1 MLFSQAPDTRLV
13 APRLAGRLGAGVVMN
28 GVDVTVGDG
37 GALEATA
44 SAYGGDTRM
53 IYALSGASA
62 YVVALNTTA
71 LLPEP
76 IEGGSTTPESRSVAV
91 DLSGTQERI
100 RVIEPP
106 RTEGPR
112 LEEADIIVSGGRGLG
127 SPENYKLVE
136 QLAEALGGLAGAS
149 RPIVDEGWV
158 DSSRQVG
165 LTGKITRPALYLA
178 AGISGASQHM
188 AGCSAA
194 KTIVAI
200 NRDPD
205 ASIFRYCRYGLGG
218 RLPGDPPG
226 ADPGGKAVRRKEEG
240 LAMTEPIPVAEG
252 LFAQTAEGPR
262 LLGSRCRSCEAPYF
276 PRSPCVP
283 QSRLRRQPDG
293 RHRASARAA
302 RSGAA
307 PSRTIP
313 RRRRPDTK
321 SPTSPYAV
329 GVVDLDEGL
338 RVVGRMSVRRS
349 HGAAGGQRCGA
360 DHRAHLPRR

>member
-1 MLFSQAPDTRLV
+1 MTSKRVVVCSWSDGQGTIAVGSEEALSLGRKVAGALGSELHWLVLGPQPEGLLETAGRFGVASVDRIENAALEAFAQDAYVEALAQYCNQESPALVLFSQAPDTRLV

-28 GVDVTVGDG
+28 VVDVTAGDDG
-37 GALEATA
+37 GLEATA

-53 IYALSGASA
+53 VYELSGAPA

-71 LLPEP
+71 LLAEPAEAGPTSPECR
-76 IEGGSTTPESRSVAV
+76 TVAV

-100 RVIEPP
+100 RVIERP
-106 RTEGPR
+106 RAEGPR

-127 SPENYKLVE
+127 SPENYKLIE
-136 QLAEALGGLAGAS
+136 QLAEAVGGLAGAS

-205 ASIFRYCRYGLGG
+205 ASIFRYCRYGLVGDCLEI
-218 RLPGDPPG
+218 LP
-226 ADPGGKAVRRKEEG
+226 E
-240 LAMTEPIPVAEG
+240 LI
-252 LFAQTAEGPR
+252 
-262 LLGSRCRSCEAPYF
+262 
-276 PRSPCVP
+276 
-283 QSRLRRQPDG
+283 
-293 RHRASARAA
+293 RAA
-302 RSGAA
+302 
-307 PSRTIP
+307 
-313 RRRRPDTK
+313 K
-321 SPTSPYAV
+321 
-329 GVVDLDEGL
+329 
-338 RVVGRMSVRRS
+338 
-349 HGAAGGQRCGA
+349 Q
-360 DHRAHLPRR
+360 